1 MATSEVIQDDVL
13 LYYVEKN
20 LALFTDG
27 LKRVPFGMNLEAH
40 VQVHAVLTVEGQAS
54 IS

>member
-20 LALFTDG
+20 LALFADG
-27 LKRVPFGMNLEAH
+27 LKRVH
-40 VQVHAVLTVEGQAS
+40 VWHELRGTHMYM
-54 IS
+54 